1 MKGRR
6 EMSNCS
12 DPQPPNL
19 GGEEAKERREMG
31 NCSDPQPPNLG
42 GAETE
47 RKGLFDAVE
56 IFLWY
61 NGHGSLAGTN
71 VSTDVNGQLM
81 RLFNRLSCK
90 YS

>member
-1 MKGRR
+1 MSNCSDLQHPNLGGTETKGRIK
-6 EMSNCS
+6 MSNCS

-19 GGEEAKERREMG
+19 GGEE
-31 NCSDPQPPNLG
+31 
-42 GAETE
+42 TE
-47 RKGLFDAVE
+47 RKCLFDAVE
-56 IFLWY
+56 IFLRY
-61 NGHGSLAGTN
+61 NGHGSLTGTN